1 MSFLSQAA
9 ATWGGDRLTHK
20 GVGRKPQFLA
30 GLLTLPIRC
39 ALIIY
44 WKDAGN
50 AFLLSTQ
57 ILDGLGGGL
66 FGLIHPF
73 IVADIAFGGG
83 RFNLI
88 MGLTAS
94 MFGLGATLSNFLG
107 QHIVEMYGH
116 VASLSASLVISFIP
130 ILIFCCMP
138 ETLGDRDRN
147 RKPKVSEMSIN
158 EQNRSEGSYIVMT

>member
-1 MSFLSQAA
+1 MSDPPSLGIAQAV
-9 ATWGGDRLTHK
+9 ATWVGKRLTDG

-73 IVADIAFGGG
+73 IVADMAFGGG
-83 RFNLI
+83 RFNLM

-107 QHIVEMYGH
+107 QNIVERYGH
-116 VASLSASLVISFIP
+116 VASLSASLPMLDSVF
-130 ILIFCCMP
+130 
-138 ETLGDRDRN
+138 
-147 RKPKVSEMSIN
+147 
-158 EQNRSEGSYIVMT
+158 QNWLP